1 MFISQKVSRQ
11 KLCHCHLQ
19 KIIYF
24 EASSSTVF
32 NACTSFF
39 MQQYKL
45 SVDQG
50 TPYNRFVSAWNRQ
63 VTDLYFEAGSIPPV
77 EDLSPV
83 LKLEM

>member
-1 MFISQKVSRQ
+1 
-11 KLCHCHLQ
+11 
-19 KIIYF
+19 
-24 EASSSTVF
+24 
-32 NACTSFF
+32 

-77 EDLSPV
+77 EDLRPV